1 MNEPLLNEATGLA
14 DRIRGWRRHLHA
26 HPELSG
32 QEQNTAR
39 FVADELRKLG
49 YEPVEHVGG
58 TFGLTAELT
67 VNDRAPAIALR
78 ADMDALAIQEETG
91 LPFASQNPGVM
102 HACGHDAHMAMLLA
116 AAKLLQRH
124 RDRLARSVRL
134 IFQPHEEIYPGGA
147 SAMIAAGVLE
157 NIESIFGLHIWSQL
171 AVGAL
176 GTRTGPF
183 MAGLNDFE
191 IRLTGKGGH
200 AAMPEQCI
208 DPVVVAAQVILALQ
222 TVVSRS
228 IAITDQAVVSVTQV
242 EAGTAFNIIPERVT
256 LRGTIRMF
264 DEAVRTR
271 LCGRVRELA
280 EGVAQAYGAEAQ
292 VQIEPG
298 YPVLVN
304 DPGAAERALRAARRL
319 GLAQAALQTLPLQ
332 GGAEDFAYYCREVP
346 GVLVFVGTRNEAK
359 GCTYPHHHPRFDV
372 DEAVLPVG
380 AALLAGY
387 ALEPAEVRPE

>member
-1 MNEPLLNEATGLA
+1 MNESLLNEATGLA
-14 DRIRGWRRHLHA
+14 DQLRGWRRYLHA

-49 YEPVEHVGG
+49 YEPVERVGG
-58 TFGLTAELT
+58 TFGLTAELA
-67 VNDRAPAIALR
+67 VNDRVPAVALR

-91 LPFASQNPGVM
+91 LPFASQDPGVM
-102 HACGHDAHMAMLLA
+102 HACGHDAHMAMLLG
-116 AAKLLQRH
+116 AAKLLQGH
-124 RDRLARSVRL
+124 KERLGRSVRL

-157 NIESIFGLHIWSQL
+157 NVESIFGLHIWSEL
-171 AVGAL
+171 AVGEL

-191 IRLTGKGGH
+191 ITLIGKGGH
-200 AAMPEQCI
+200 AAMPELCV

-264 DEAVRTR
+264 DEAVQAR
-271 LCGRVRELA
+271 LCSRVRELS
-280 EGVAQAYGAEAQ
+280 EGVARAHGAEAQ
-292 VQIEPG
+292 VRIEPG

-304 DPGAAERALRAARRL
+304 DPRATERALRAARRL
-319 GLAQAALQTLPLQ
+319 GLKDAALQTLPLQ

-346 GVLVFVGTRNEAK
+346 GVFVFVGTRNEAK

-380 AALLAGY
+380 AALLARY
-387 ALEPAEVRPE
+387 ALEPAEGRAG

>member
-1 MNEPLLNEATGLA
+1 MNESLLDEATGLA
-14 DRIRGWRRHLHA
+14 DQLRGWRRHLHA

-39 FVADELRKLG
+39 FVASELRKLG
-49 YEPVEHVGG
+49 YEPVERVGG
-58 TFGLTAELT
+58 TFGLTAELA
-67 VNDRAPAIALR
+67 VNDRAPAVALR

-102 HACGHDAHMAMLLA
+102 HACGHDAHMAMLLG
-116 AAKLLQRH
+116 AAKLLQGH
-124 RDRLARSVRL
+124 KERLGRSVRL

-157 NIESIFGLHIWSQL
+157 NVESIFGLHIWSEL
-171 AVGAL
+171 AVGEL

-191 IRLTGKGGH
+191 ITLIGKGGH

-228 IAITDQAVVSVTQV
+228 IAIADQAVVSVTQV

-264 DEAVRTR
+264 NEAVQAR
-271 LCGRVRELA
+271 LCSRVRELSG
-280 EGVAQAYGAEAQ
+280 GVARAYGAEAQ
-292 VQIEPG
+292 VRIEPG

-304 DPGAAERALRAARRL
+304 DPGATERALRAARQL
-319 GLAQAALQTLPLQ
+319 GLTDAALQTLPLQ
-332 GGAEDFAYYCREVP
+332 GGAEDFAYYCRDVP
-346 GVLVFVGTRNEAK
+346 GVIVFVGTRNEAK

-372 DEAVLPVG
+372 DEEVLPVG
-380 AALLAGY
+380 AALLARY
-387 ALEPAEVRPE
+387 ALEPAEDRAG